1 MTHTPQQEQDRATL
15 TAYGITE
22 DDLTEA
28 LAPAMNRLALMA
40 RDQDR
45 DPEEFFT
52 SLPDAFFAA
61 LALGYLDARNAGHSG
76 AALQRAAQTS
86 TARALEREGRADLV
100 PLATALS
107 RYDQ

>member
-1 MTHTPQQEQDRATL
+1 MENTPQQEQERATL

-45 DPEEFFT
+45 APEELFT

-61 LALGYLDARNAGHSG
+61 LTLGYLDARNAGHTG
-76 AALQRAAQTS
+76 AALQRAAQTT
-86 TARALEREGRADLV
+86 TARVLEREGRADLV
-100 PLATALS
+100 PLATALG